1 MTGVAGHQ
9 LHHHVFLGL
18 LLIGKELPVLLVEFE
33 LVVYIA
39 VISQVLRQVGN
50 VYLAGYGLARIEY
63 EEAIGIRNA
72 L

>member
-39 VISQVLRQVGN
+39 VIS
-50 VYLAGYGLARIEY
+50 
-63 EEAIGIRNA
+63 
-72 L
+72 

>member
-1 MTGVAGHQ
+1 MDLHPSVPRIVNQRPPQGELRAYRRHGKMTGVAGHQ

-39 VISQVLRQVGN
+39 VIS
-50 VYLAGYGLARIEY
+50 
-63 EEAIGIRNA
+63 
-72 L
+72 